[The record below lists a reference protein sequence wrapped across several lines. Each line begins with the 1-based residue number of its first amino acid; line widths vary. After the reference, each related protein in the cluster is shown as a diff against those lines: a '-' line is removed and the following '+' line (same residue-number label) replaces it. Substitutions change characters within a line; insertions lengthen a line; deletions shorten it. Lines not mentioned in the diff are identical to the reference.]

1 MRTENVE
8 NIQIIWSLKGVLKK
22 KKKVLGNVTFYLDLT
37 IICTLNWQLG
47 CIINLLEKMI
57 WKLVNVVCCFL
68 VDFIHAKLTFK
79 GSVFKLVPGILYP
92 LQNCA
97 AVKYFSMVGT
107 LKHPYRAYLGR
118 RMNKSENN
126 RIFIS

>member
-1 MRTENVE
+1 M
-8 NIQIIWSLKGVLKK
+8 
-22 KKKVLGNVTFYLDLT
+22 TFYLGLT

-47 CIINLLEKMI
+47 CVINLLEKMI
-57 WKLVNVVCCFL
+57 WKLVDVVCCFL
-68 VDFIHAKLTFK
+68 VDYICAKLTFK

-92 LQNCA
+92 LQNCEG
-97 AVKYFSMVGT
+97 YTFSMVAT